1 MLRYNY
7 NKLPKTCV
15 MEIPTGE
22 SEHHAHGEEEEGEA
36 SKVTSG
42 WKNFGHL
49 FPSNSFHFTMVFYW
63 KKVFQKQV
71 FFLSRFIYHMYMM
84 YMWMFM

>member
-1 MLRYNY
+1 
-7 NKLPKTCV
+7 

-22 SEHHAHGEEEEGEA
+22 SEQHAHGEEEEGEA
-36 SKVTSG
+36 SKVTSE

-63 KKVFQKQV
+63 KKVFKSK

-84 YMWMFM
+84 YM

>member
-1 MLRYNY
+1 
-7 NKLPKTCV
+7 

-22 SEHHAHGEEEEGEA
+22 SEQHAHGEEEEGEA
-36 SKVTSG
+36 SKVTSE

-71 FFLSRFIYHMYMM
+71 FSIKIYLPHVHDVHVDVHVVHIFAYHLL
-84 YMWMFM
+84 